1 MHPPRRRPGA
11 VHISTPSFSVNARTN
26 VYRKVAY
33 VFLALT
39 VVIITLVLW
48 LTSVR
53 ADVVVRVKK
62 ESLRMDGVVE
72 VSKTPRAGQIPGRV
86 LQGVFDRTQEFQVM
100 GDGGEDV
107 AVPTTPTTTPAQ
119 PVTPP
124 PVVNQEVIARGK
136 VKIFNKYSK
145 DQPLVK
151 TTRLLTADGKL
162 YRIDKTITVPSGGSV
177 TVDVYADKPGADFAI
192 GPSNFTIPGLYIDL
206 QKHIYGVSEVAFTAV
221 PRGTVES
228 AQTAPV
234 APTTPIVAS
243 GKGKPVT
250 FADID
255 RAEKQL
261 IEAVLKKATDAL
273 TADIANRE
281 ALQPIVVYNVIE
293 KKSNVTIGQLTES
306 FLTSVKLDVTIIYYT
321 QEDMQSLIRSRM
333 KERVPQGREFVPADM
348 GSTTYALES
357 SDPSSETATIRVSA
371 DAQYRL
377 SPQSPL
383 LQSSV
388 ITGKSKSEAEAILKA
403 VDGVESVTIDIKPQ
417 WLDTIP
423 TLKDRINLT
432 VE

>member
-11 VHISTPSFSVNARTN
+11 VHISAPTFSTSARTS
-26 VYRKVAY
+26 VYRKIAY
-33 VFLALT
+33 VFIALT
-39 VVIITLVLW
+39 VAIITLVLW

-53 ADVVVRVKK
+53 ADIIVRVKK
-62 ESLRMDGVVE
+62 ESVRLDGVVE
-72 VSKTPRAGQIPGRV
+72 VSKTARAGQIPGRV

-100 GDGGEDV
+100 DVEEDV
-107 AVPTTPTTTPAQ
+107 APPTAATTTPIE
-119 PVTPP
+119 PTPP
-124 PVVNQEVIARGK
+124 PVNQDVIARGK
-136 VKIFNKYSK
+136 VKIVNKYSK

-151 TTRLLTADGKL
+151 TTRLLTTDGKL

-177 TVDVYADKPGADFAI
+177 TVDVYADKPGTEFAI
-192 GPSNFTIPGLYIDL
+192 GPTNFTIPGLYIDL
-206 QKHIYGVSEVAFTAV
+206 QKHIYGVSDTAFTAV

-228 AQTAPV
+228 SQTSTPTTAAPV
-234 APTTPIVAS
+234 VAT

-261 IEAVLKKATDAL
+261 TEAVLKKATETL
-273 TADIANRE
+273 TADIPNRE
-281 ALQPIVVYNVIE
+281 SLQPIVVYNVIE
-293 KKSNVTIGQLTES
+293 KKSNVTIGQVTES

-333 KERVPQGREFVPADM
+333 KERVPQGREFVPADN
-348 GSTTYALES
+348 GNTTYALES
-357 SDPSSETATIRVSA
+357 SDPQSETATIRVSS

-388 ITGKSKSEAEAILKA
+388 IAGKTKGEAEAILKA
-403 VDGVESVTIDIKPQ
+403 VDGVESVTITIKPQ